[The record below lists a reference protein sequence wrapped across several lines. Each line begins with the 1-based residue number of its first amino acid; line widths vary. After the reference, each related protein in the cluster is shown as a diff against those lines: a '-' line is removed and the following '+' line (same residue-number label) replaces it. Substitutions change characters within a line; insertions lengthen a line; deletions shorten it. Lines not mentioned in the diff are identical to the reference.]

1 MSGTIAIIGGGMA
14 GLSAGIY
21 GRLNG
26 YATKI
31 FELHDI
37 PGGLCTAWTR
47 KGYTFDISLHI
58 LSCSRTGGMNAMW
71 HDLGILPGRRLVD
84 HASLGRVEDR
94 GRSIDLSTDF
104 DQLERNLLAVSPGDK
119 DRIRELIGLGRRFLG
134 ADIYADVPSDLAG
147 ILGSLRMLLR
157 LLPYLGI
164 LMRYRK
170 VTVQEFAARF
180 SDPLLRD
187 AVRMIADAPGWP
199 MPDMPLIILGF
210 LLAGYHERNNGYP
223 IGGSVDAA
231 RAVAR
236 RYAELGGELQTRAR
250 VERILVERNR
260 AVGVRLADGTEHRAD
275 VVISAAD
282 GRSTLYGLLEGRYLP
297 ESVKRHY
304 EGRGWRMYPPIVQV
318 MLGVARD
325 FSAEPHTVLF
335 RPEKPVTVA
344 GRTFPWLH
352 VMHYGFDPGMAPPGK
367 SVVQVWY
374 TTDYEFWKTLHADR
388 ERYVAEKQRLAEA
401 SIAALDQRWPGFA
414 SQVEVVDVPTP
425 VTYERYTGNW
435 QGSPDGWCITTESM
449 SQTIPRRLAGL
460 DGFLMAGQWTVPFSG
475 VPGAAM
481 TGMHAIRD
489 QCRADGR
496 KFVRTPQGA

>member
-1 MSGTIAIIGGGMA
+1 
-14 GLSAGIY
+14 
-21 GRLNG
+21 
-26 YATKI
+26 
-31 FELHDI
+31 
-37 PGGLCTAWTR
+37 
-47 KGYTFDISLHI
+47 
-58 LSCSRTGGMNAMW
+58 
-71 HDLGILPGRRLVD
+71 
-84 HASLGRVEDR
+84 
-94 GRSIDLSTDF
+94 
-104 DQLERNLLAVSPGDK
+104 
-119 DRIRELIGLGRRFLG
+119 
-134 ADIYADVPSDLAG
+134 
-147 ILGSLRMLLR
+147 
-157 LLPYLGI
+157 
-164 LMRYRK
+164 

-199 MPDMPLIILGF
+199 MPDLPLFILGF
-210 LLAGYHERNNGYP
+210 LLAGFHERNNGYP
-223 IGGSVDAA
+223 VGGSVDVA

-236 RYAELGGELQTRAR
+236 RYEALGGELQCRAR

-282 GRSTLYGLLEGRYLP
+282 GRSTLYNLLEGRTLP

-325 FSAEPHTVLF
+325 LSAEPHTVLF
-335 RPEKPVTVA
+335 RPEKPITVA

-352 VMHYGFDPGMAPPGK
+352 VTHYGFDPGMAPPGK

-374 TTDYEFWKTLHADR
+374 TTDYEFWKNLHADR
-388 ERYVAEKQRLAEA
+388 ERYEAEKKRLAEA
-401 SIAALDQRWPGFA
+401 SIAALDERWPGIA

-475 VPGAAM
+475 VPGAVM
-481 TGMHAIRD
+481 SGMHAIQD

-496 KFVRTPQGA
+496 KFVRQPLRTSG